1 MSDKIKVPKITD
13 KTYYT
18 LSQESYNRERLDDK
32 LKTGKPIQTDQ
43 KTYWYVEKIKRDSD
57 TGLDAVVFSQG
68 QKTKDGK
75 WVKSNSPKNV
85 VVAFAGTNPKE
96 QFFQDVIDADG

>member
-18 LSQESYNRERLDDK
+18 LSQESYNRDRLDSK

-43 KTYWYVEKIKRDSD
+43 KTYWFVEKIKRDHD
-57 TGLDAVVFSQG
+57 TGLDAVVFPG
-68 QKTKDGK
+68 AK
-75 WVKSNSPKNV
+75 KN
-85 VVAFAGTNPKE
+85 
-96 QFFQDVIDADG
+96 